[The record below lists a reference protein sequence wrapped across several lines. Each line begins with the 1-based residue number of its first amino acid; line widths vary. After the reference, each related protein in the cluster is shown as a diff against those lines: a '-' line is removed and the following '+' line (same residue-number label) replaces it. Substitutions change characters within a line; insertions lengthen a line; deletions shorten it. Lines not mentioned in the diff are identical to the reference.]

1 MNLTVKKTLGLQGK
15 AVMPGSK
22 SQSIRAMLF
31 ALLAE
36 GGSVLCNLLA
46 SEDTQAASHVCA
58 ALGANIAVNNEKFY
72 IESNGLPLI
81 SDVAALNSGNSG
93 ITTLFTL
100 PLLGLRK
107 NHTDTI
113 IFDCGEQMRARPIK
127 SLINALR
134 QLGMVIN
141 YLEGEDRL
149 PVSVEGRLIGGKVE
163 VDGTS
168 SQYLSALLIS
178 LPCAENDSVVTV
190 KDLVERPYL
199 NMTLDCLDKQKV
211 SYTHTHCD
219 GVDTFVIQGN
229 QKYTSYHHVI
239 SGDFSSASCLIA
251 AAVLLPGDVE
261 LQGLDFNDT
270 QGDKQLITLLQA
282 MGADIKIK
290 NNSIH
295 IQGNQPLKGISIDA
309 NEIPDLLP
317 ALSIVA
323 TQAFGKTDI
332 FNVSQARIKE
342 TDRIHSMTEGLRKM
356 GARIE
361 EHADGMTI
369 YPSQLQGCLVH
380 GYHDHRTV
388 MALSVAGL
396 VAVGTT
402 MITDGE
408 AINKTY
414 PRFIETMQAIGAN
427 INVGEITSNKHIIL
441 IGFKYAGKSL
451 IGHHLAKK
459 LNKKFVDLDRE
470 IEKQYE
476 ATYGK
481 MLTCRQIV
489 QTHSEYFFRE
499 LESIALELMIHSE
512 ACVISLGGGT
522 LLSERNQAI
531 VKRHILLH
539 VDAPR
544 GVVFERIMV
553 EGRPAFFDPQKDP
566 YESFSHLWN
575 ERNKIYQSMTQYII
589 NNSYTVDQAVT
600 QAIMHLKHQENNY
613 DA

>member
-1 MNLTVKKTLGLQGK
+1 MNLTVKKTPSLHGK
-15 AVMPGSK
+15 AVIPGSK

-31 ALLAE
+31 ALLAK
-36 GGSVLCNLLA
+36 GGSVLLNGLN
-46 SEDTQAASHVCA
+46 SEDTQAASRVCA
-58 ALGANIAVNNEKFY
+58 SLGAKIVVKNEKFY

-81 SDVAALNSGNSG
+81 NGIDALHSGNSG

-107 NHTDTI
+107 NHTDAVI
-113 IFDCGEQMRARPIK
+113 LNCGEQMRARPIQ

-134 QLGMVIN
+134 QLGMVIE

-149 PVSVEGRLIGGKVE
+149 PVSVKGQLKGGSVE

-178 LPCAENDSVVTV
+178 LPCAENNSVVTV

-199 NMTLDCLDKQKV
+199 HMTLDFLDKQKIR
-211 SYTHTHCD
+211 YTHTHLD

-229 QKYTSYHHVI
+229 QKYTSLQYVI
-239 SGDFSSASCLIA
+239 PGDFSSASCLIA
-251 AAVLLPGDVE
+251 AAVILPGEVE

-270 QGDKQLITLLQA
+270 QGDKQLVTLLQA

-290 NNSIH
+290 NDSLY
-295 IQGNQPLKGISIDA
+295 IQGNKPLKGIRIDG
-309 NEIPDLLP
+309 NDIPDLLP

-369 YPSQLQGCLVH
+369 YASQLQGGLVN
-380 GYHDHRTV
+380 GYNDHRTV

-402 MITDGE
+402 TITEGE

-427 INVGEITSNKHIIL
+427 VNISEIKSEKHIIL
-441 IGFKYAGKSL
+441 IGFKYVGKSL
-451 IGHHLAKK
+451 IGHGLAKK
-459 LNKKFVDLDRE
+459 LNKKFVDLDKE
-470 IEKQYE
+470 TEKQYE
-476 ATYGK
+476 AKYGK
-481 MLTCRQIV
+481 FLTCRQIV
-489 QTHSEYFFRE
+489 QTHGESFFRE
-499 LESIALELMIHSE
+499 LESISLALMIHSE

-531 VKRHILLH
+531 VKRHSVLH

-544 GVVFERIMV
+544 GIVFERIMV
-553 EGRPAFFDPQKDP
+553 EGRPAFFDPKKDP

-575 ERNKIYQSMTQYII
+575 ERNKVYQTMAKHTI
-589 NNSYTVDQAVT
+589 NNSSTIDQAVS
-600 QAIMHLKHQENNY
+600 QAIVYLKKQENDY